1 MHLVRKTVDA
11 AMGISFRPEQG
22 KRITST
28 ELAGF
33 YGIGT
38 FEREPWKFH
47 ARRNFRDETRRVLSV
62 LQRWSKGMK
71 RIGER
76 GTQKGIMIFRLR
88 DYGLPFAYALIVTR

>member
-1 MHLVRKTVDA
+1 MLLLLDDEKMCRVHVSVRVCLPRVMHLVRKTVDA

-38 FEREPWKFH
+38 FEREP
-47 ARRNFRDETRRVLSV
+47 
-62 LQRWSKGMK
+62 
-71 RIGER
+71 
-76 GTQKGIMIFRLR
+76 
-88 DYGLPFAYALIVTR
+88 